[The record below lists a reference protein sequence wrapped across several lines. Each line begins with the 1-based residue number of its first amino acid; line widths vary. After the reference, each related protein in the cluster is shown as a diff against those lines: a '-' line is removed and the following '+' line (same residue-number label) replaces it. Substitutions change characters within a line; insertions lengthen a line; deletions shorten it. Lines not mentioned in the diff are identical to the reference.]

1 MENKVYFEIWIPLK
15 TKDSYIYSCSTN
27 TYFTYKG
34 ETKVSYI
41 WFFFLNIKCL
51 FGYLKNHTS
60 VHIKQTQILHKKI
73 TQHQSQETYLHLLH
87 LANILVIL
95 DNMEMVYLI
104 IQSFFFLNDYS
115 VILIKVMISL
125 FHVRFLKTVLY
136 KFLKNWYNL
145 CILYVIVCYVIYISL
160 LNLNLNWNV

>member
-1 MENKVYFEIWIPLK
+1 MKFEFHSRPKIHTSIHVQQTHILHTRVRPK
-15 TKDSYIYSCSTN
+15 FHI
-27 TYFTYKG
+27 FG
-34 ETKVSYI
+34 
-41 WFFFLNIKCL
+41 FFFLNIKRL

-73 TQHQSQETYLHLLH
+73 TQHQSLETYLHLLH

-104 IQSFFFLNDYS
+104 IQFFFFLNDYS
-115 VILIKVMISL
+115 VILINVMISL
-125 FHVRFLKTVLY
+125 FHVRFLKLY
-136 KFLKNWYNL
+136 YIKFLKNWYNL

-160 LNLNLNWNV
+160 LNLNLN